1 MAGQNQQHKPSGIIN
16 VRTWIGLALI
26 ACGLTASP
34 LPAASAEEQES
45 ETQSSRQLYNKGT
58 QKLREGKFREAESF
72 LQSAVSGQNEKVQG
86 SALYNLGHVRFKT
99 GLEEL
104 KKAP

>member
-1 MAGQNQQHKPSGIIN
+1 MVPDNQLKIMNTGLRFR
-16 VRTWIGLALI
+16 VRVVAMLF
-26 ACGLTASP
+26 ACGLTTCSCM
-34 LPAASAEEQES
+34 AAAPEQE
-45 ETQSSRQLYNKGT
+45 EPEIQTPRQLYNKGT
-58 QKLREGKFREAESF
+58 QKLQEGKLREAESF

-104 KKAP
+104 